1 MRGRCKCVPLFPLTQ
16 YPSQLACEYIRHVH
30 DVLVA
35 VDGALTMSMHG
46 RGSSGDDAREY
57 LPAQDL
63 AAEHH
68 LRTIR
73 GDEIHIVQDGIEER
87 EKRVE
92 APAAFDAKFTPVPAR
107 DAWRTKTVAVPLISR
122 LPHGKR
128 GSATHLARIGASA
141 APHAGCTGHRPLNC
155 CAIVTNS
162 STAGDV
168 TGGSAIPNSK

>member
-1 MRGRCKCVPLFPLTQ
+1 MSMTSS
-16 YPSQLACEYIRHVH
+16 SQLM
-30 DVLVA
+30 D
-35 VDGALTMSMHG
+35 ALTMSMHG

-57 LPAQDL
+57 LPVQDL
-63 AAEHH
+63 ATEHH

-73 GDEIHIVQDGIEER
+73 GDETHIVQDGIEER

-92 APAAFDAKFTPVPAR
+92 APAAFDAKFTPVPTR
-107 DAWRTKTVAVPLISR
+107 GAWRTKTVAVPHISR
-122 LPHGKR
+122 LLHGNC
-128 GSATHLARIGASA
+128 GSATHLARIVASA

-168 TGGSAIPNSK
+168 TSGSAIPNSK

>member
-1 MRGRCKCVPLFPLTQ
+1 MTPVADLLERRARVSHRIPMPGHLDELVVVHRVAEGNELDE
-16 YPSQLACEYIRHVH
+16 LAQR
-30 DVLVA
+30 
-35 VDGALTMSMHG
+35 
-46 RGSSGDDAREY
+46 DAREY

-107 DAWRTKTVAVPLISR
+107 DAWRTKTVAGPLIPR
-122 LPHGKR
+122 LPHGNC
-128 GSATHLARIGASA
+128 GSATHLARIVASA